1 VNVKGDTFIFHIL
14 PEYAIRF
21 NDLNFVFITWQ
32 ILKTTLN

>member
-1 VNVKGDTFIFHIL
+1 L

-32 ILKTTLN
+32 ILKMMLN